1 MADKRM
7 FSTKVIGSDV
17 FTSMPFSAQALYF
30 QLCMSADDEG
40 FLNNAKSVQRMLGAS
55 DADVAE
61 LLRRKFVIGFES
73 GVMLIRHWKVNNYI
87 AKDRFKESGFKSEKA
102 MIQTDRDKAYVPNE
116 GACIQS
122 VDSLYTG
129 RIRDVHNLYT
139 GCIQNVDEMY
149 TGEQGETENP
159 TKNETENCEDGCFP
173 VYKPYTNRIQTV
185 DNLYTQN
192 SIDKNSIDND
202 DDNNYHHNSNS
213 ISINEED
220 NDRSSTYE
228 PGSESKGKA
237 SLELVAVDG
246 ELLESRE
253 KTIAGYCDDCGIFLS
268 PMHYDEIRD
277 YYERG
282 MTDEAMC
289 YAVDKAV
296 ANGVRSWGYVRAI
309 IEGWCQKGHL
319 TLVAAKADAA
329 AFDARKRG
337 GKGAAPAGKKYEGID
352 PEEFMGGRGVQNG

>member
-55 DADVAE
+55 DADVEE
-61 LLRRKFVIGFES
+61 LLRQKFVIRFES

-102 MIQTDRDKAYVPNE
+102 MIQTDRDKAYVLNE
-116 GACIQS
+116 EP
-122 VDSLYTG
+122 
-129 RIRDVHNLYT
+129 
-139 GCIQNVDEMY
+139 CIQNVDGSY
-149 TGEQGETENP
+149 TERIQNVHKLYTERIQNVDELYTDGQDRAKNP
-159 TKNETENCEDGCFP
+159 TKNEAENCEDGCFS
-173 VYKPYTNRIQTV
+173 VYKPYTVCIQAV

-192 SIDKNSIDND
+192 SIDKNSIDYD
-202 DDNNYHHNSNS
+202 DDNSHHNSYS
-213 ISINEED
+213 VSINEEG
-220 NDRSSTYE
+220 NDRSSTYDHE
-228 PGSESKGKA
+228 GEDTEKGA
-237 SLELVAVDG
+237 VLELVAVDG
-246 ELLESRE
+246 ELMEGKQ
-253 KTIAGYCDDCGIFLS
+253 KTVAGYCDECGVFLS

-289 YAVDKAV
+289 YAVDKAI
-296 ANGVRSWGYVRAI
+296 ANGARSWGYVRAI
-309 IEGWCQKGHL
+309 IEGWCQKGL
-319 TLVAAKADAA
+319 MTLGAAKAETA

-352 PEEFMGGRGVQNG
+352 PEEFMSGRSVQNG